1 MRILHIS
8 SAKTFSGTE
17 RQMVDLCRGLTERG
31 HEVFVALR
39 PTNEWESRLDFI
51 APGNFLHTSIRNSF
65 GMFSAKRI
73 GRFLVDS
80 KIDVIHAHLARD
92 YIAAAISSRMSE
104 NTRFVLTRH
113 MMGAMKPFHKFALR
127 NVDAAIAVSK
137 AVGLQLEGT
146 FPREK
151 IHVILNGLRLD
162 PTEHEK
168 VLRDGFRR
176 FHSIPLDAP
185 VVGTMGELKPS
196 KGQRDFVL
204 AANEVAKTSPD
215 CRFII
220 AGKDNTADQRHRREL
235 RRMVKVFGL
244 NDKFVWLDWLDDTA
258 PFFASLDI
266 FVSPSHT
273 ESFGLAI
280 LEAMVRG
287 KAVVASNTDGAKELL
302 GDIGLLVPINAAV
315 ELAKSIDNLLSDE
328 ESRVAVG
335 RELSRSALDRFSL
348 DKMADETATL
358 YNGLVNAANKRA

>member
-17 RQMVDLCRGLTERG
+17 RQMMDLCRGLIERG

-39 PTNEWESRLDFI
+39 PTNEWENRLDFV
-51 APGNFLHTSIRNSF
+51 AEANFLHTSIRNSF

-73 GRFLVDS
+73 GRFLVDTE
-80 KIDVIHAHLARD
+80 IDVIHAHLARD
-92 YIAAAISSRMSE
+92 YIAASIASRISDD
-104 NTRFVLTRH
+104 TRFVLTRH
-113 MMGAMKPFHKFALR
+113 MMGPMKPFHKFALR
-127 NVDAAIAVSK
+127 NVDAAIAVSE
-137 AVGLQLEGT
+137 AVGRQLSDT

-162 PTEHEK
+162 PSEDER
-168 VLRDGFRR
+168 VVRDEFRR
-176 FHSIPLDAP
+176 FHSIPPDAQ

-204 AANEVAKTSPD
+204 AANEIAKTQPD
-215 CRFII
+215 CRFIV
-220 AGKDNTADQRHRREL
+220 AGKDNTTDQRHRREL

-244 NDKFVWLDWLDDTA
+244 ADKFVWLDWLDDTA
-258 PFFASLDI
+258 PFFASVDV

-287 KAVVASNTDGAKELL
+287 KAVVATETDGAKELL
-302 GDIGLLVPINAAV
+302 RDIGLTVPINAPV
-315 ELAKSIDNLLSDE
+315 DLATAIGTLLSDAE
-328 ESRVAVG
+328 G
-335 RELSRSALDRFSL
+335 RAAIGRDLSTSALERFSL
-348 DKMADETATL
+348 DKMADETEDL
-358 YNGLVNAANKRA
+358 YRGLLNAASKVA